1 MSYQPINVDW
11 KLFASKVN
19 RLNRQLKQD
28 NFNLRQSLKEQ
39 AKQHRKNDK
48 ERRRK
53 VWEREMSMEKKL
65 LAAATAAA
73 QEATL
78 NERARCLWILDQIVE
93 ETRRAMAKKVLIE
106 SERHAITVKIQ
117 LALAIVAQAK
127 RAIVSD
133 LRPPKES
140 DGTEAEHRREP

>member
-1 MSYQPINVDW
+1 MSYEQINVDW

-19 RLNRQLKQD
+19 RLNRKLKQD
-28 NFNLRQSLKEQ
+28 NFNLRQSLKQQ
-39 AKQHRKNDK
+39 AKDHKNADR
-48 ERRRK
+48 ERRLK
-53 VWEREMSMEKKL
+53 VREREMSMEKKL
-65 LAAATAAA
+65 VAAATAAA

-106 SERHAITVKIQ
+106 SERHAIAVKIQ

-133 LRPPKES
+133 LRPKEDT
-140 DGTEAEHRREP
+140 DGDEA

>member
-1 MSYQPINVDW
+1 
-11 KLFASKVN
+11 
-19 RLNRQLKQD
+19 
-28 NFNLRQSLKEQ
+28 
-39 AKQHRKNDK
+39 
-48 ERRRK
+48 
-53 VWEREMSMEKKL
+53 MEKKL
-65 LAAATAAA
+65 VAAATAAA

-106 SERHAITVKIQ
+106 SERHAIAVKIQ

-133 LRPPKES
+133 LRPKENT
-140 DGTEAEHRREP
+140 DGDEA